1 MVKEAGAYAT
11 VKLPVLQILFTAYG
25 AVAGHVARFFL
36 AAIPALT
43 MIMAFW
49 ILRLAWDSQPAW
61 FILVWLFVD
70 ILPYI
75 FFGLVWF
82 GLYEAPESWSPLPVF
97 NERSLAYFAFAI
109 LAYLLIWV
117 PIYFVAGPVLV
128 EVLETMRMGAR
139 LTFVTQIQGFVLLP
153 AMIVTWLYLLSRV
166 SQVLP
171 AAALGES
178 LGPYAAWRATAGNG
192 LRLLTAYVLAGLPAL
207 VLVTALASLALWRGH
222 WENHGST
229 YSQLYAFEQ
238 ATVGTVLAVL
248 RLAMVALLVTVAAEA
263 YRHFVG
269 RRPPPT
275 KTTVVAFD

>member
-1 MVKEAGAYAT
+1 M
-11 VKLPVLQILFTAYG
+11 KLPVLQIVITAYC
-25 AVAGHVARFFL
+25 AVTGHMGRFFL
-36 AAIPALT
+36 AAIPTLAI
-43 MIMAFW
+43 IMALW
-49 ILRLAWDSQPAW
+49 ILQLAWAGQTAW
-61 FILVWLFVD
+61 FVLIWLLID

-75 FFGLVWF
+75 LFGLVWF
-82 GLYEAPESWSPLPVF
+82 RLYDAPECWSPLPAF

-117 PIYFVAGPVLV
+117 PIYFVAGSVLLD
-128 EVLETMRMGAR
+128 VLETMRTGAR
-139 LTFVTQIQGFVLLP
+139 LTLSTQIQGFVLLP
-153 AMIVTWLYLLSRV
+153 AMTITWLYLLSRV

-192 LRLLTAYVLAGLPAL
+192 LRLLAAYVLAGLPAL

-229 YSQLYAFEQ
+229 HSQLYAFEQ
-238 ATVGTVLAVL
+238 ATVGIVLAVL
-248 RLAMVALLVTVAAEA
+248 RLALVALLATVAAEA
-263 YRHFVG
+263 YRYLVD

-275 KTTVVAFD
+275 KTTVAAFD